1 MIKYIHRI
9 ATVGAISAGLAL
21 AAALPA
27 GASIGPAFTSHEQA
41 AYAVTNARFR
51 FVETTFTLPDA
62 TKFAAELPDGGLA
75 VSVQLIS
82 SENTWMVLRFNTTT
96 ASPPINYSASFAN
109 YFNGG
114 QSIGATGTLG
124 PAGWAKAGDSVTLSI
139 FYDRAGHDH
148 LTAVDNTTGEAHFGS
163 VAVPSTQYTQARVGT
178 EFGATPSAT
187 AGYTAPATETH
198 LVTLNDIHLTSYS
211 GHRAGL
217 VSWWERHKVFMVS
230 HGVVEIA
237 PHGVFNLGRSFNVFM
252 EPIPA

>member
-51 FVETTFTLPDA
+51 FVQTTFTLPNA
-62 TKFAAELPDGGLA
+62 TTFASEVGALGI
-75 VSVQLIS
+75 SVQLIS
-82 SENTWMVLRFNTTT
+82 SENTWMVFSFNTTT
-96 ASPPINYSASFAN
+96 ASGVYSASFAN
-109 YFNGG
+109 EFNGG

-124 PAGWAKAGDSVTLSI
+124 TTGWAKAGDSVTLSI

-148 LTAVDNTTGEAHFGS
+148 LTAVDNTSGEAHFAS
-163 VAVPSTQYTQARVGT
+163 VAIPSTQYTQARVGT
-178 EFGATPSAT
+178 EFGATPNST
-187 AGYTAPATETH
+187 APYTAPANETR

-230 HGVVEIA
+230 NSNVVEIA
-237 PHGVFNLGRSFNVFM
+237 PHGVFNLGRSFSVFM
-252 EPIPA
+252 EP

>member
-62 TKFAAELPDGGLA
+62 TTFASELPGGLLS
-75 VSVQLIS
+75 VSVQLVS
-82 SENTWMVLRFNTTT
+82 SENTWMVLRFSSTTT
-96 ASPPINYSASFAN
+96 SVAYSASFAN
-109 YFNGG
+109 EFDGG
-114 QSIGATGTLG
+114 AAIGANGLLG

-163 VAVPSTQYTQARVGT
+163 VAIPSTQYTQARVGT
-178 EFGATPSAT
+178 EFGATPNST
-187 AGYTAPATETH
+187 APYTAPANETR

-230 HGVVEIA
+230 SQNVIEIA
-237 PHGVFNLGRSFNVFM
+237 PHGVFNLGRSFSVFM
-252 EPIPA
+252 EP

>member
-21 AAALPA
+21 AVALPA
-27 GASIGPAFTSHEQA
+27 GASVGPAFTSHEQA

-51 FVETTFTLPDA
+51 FVQTTFTLPDA
-62 TKFAAELPDGGLA
+62 TKFATEVVRLG

-82 SENTWMVLRFNTTT
+82 SENTWMVLSFNTTT
-96 ASPPINYSASFAN
+96 ASGIYSASFAN
-109 YFNGG
+109 EFNGG
-114 QSIGATGTLG
+114 QSTGATGTLG
-124 PAGWAKAGDSVTLSI
+124 TTGWAKAGDSVTLSI

-148 LTAVDNTTGEAHFGS
+148 LTAVDNTSGEAHFTS
-163 VAVPSTQYTQARVGT
+163 VAVPTTQYTQARVGT
-178 EFGATPSAT
+178 EFGVTPIDTAT
-187 AGYTAPATETH
+187 YTAPATETH
-198 LVTLNDIHLTSYS
+198 VVTLNGIHLTSYS

-217 VSWWERHKVFMVS
+217 VSWWQRHKVFMVS
-230 HGVVEIA
+230 HGVIEIA